1 MKTLPTTTAIAL
13 ALLIMPGAV
22 LAQSADTDGDGVPD
36 ISEPLLRTDPGNPD
50 TDGDGI
56 GDLQDDAPVI
66 AADPTVAGG
75 APAPF
80 HIAEVLVEN
89 NIDPVAHRDAPDHL
103 EIAVVNDGATDLS
116 GFTLFY
122 TLTDQDSGVREAY
135 VAHPDTVVPVGGEA
149 RIHVDDSGAEG
160 HLRANPNSIYV
171 TSVAGKDVTV
181 SLQLEGFAAVSAE
194 IQKDPGG
201 AEEAD

>member
-1 MKTLPTTTAIAL
+1 MKTFPTTAIVL
-13 ALLIMPGAV
+13 ALLLVPGAV
-22 LAQSADTDGDGVPD
+22 LAQSNDTDGDGVPD
-36 ISEPLLRTDPGNPD
+36 IAEPLLHTDPGSPD

-56 GDLQDDAPVI
+56 GDLQDDAPII
-66 AADPTVAGG
+66 APTPIVAGG

-80 HIAEVLVEN
+80 HIIEVLVEN

-103 EIAVVNDGATDLS
+103 EIAVVNDGTTDLS

-122 TLTDQDSGVREAY
+122 TMTDQDSGVHEAY
-135 VAHPDTVVPVGGEA
+135 IAHPDTVVPAGGEA
-149 RIHVDDSGAEG
+149 RFHVDDSGADG

-181 SLQLEGFAAVSAE
+181 ALQLDGYAAATMT

-201 AEEAD
+201 AEQAD